1 YHVYAFNYGTT
12 QFVDYPK
19 LGVWNNAYLITYNV
33 FNNGQTFAGPKLC
46 AFDRTNMLA
55 GNPATQICFQLSTA
69 FGGVLP
75 SDIDGTT
82 PPTAPPVGSSVT
94 FGPNAVTLCHPQNA
108 TFPAGTATLTGPI
121 TIPVAAFTGACN
133 GGGTCIPQL
142 GTAQRLDSLA
152 DRLMYRLA
160 YRNF

>member
-1 YHVYAFNYGTT
+1 
-12 QFVDYPK
+12 
-19 LGVWNNAYLITYNV
+19 LITYNV

-82 PPTAPPVGSSVT
+82 PPPAASQGFFVD
-94 FGPNAVTLCHPQNA
+94 FGTNDLELWQLSNVNFT
-108 TFPAGTATLTGPI
+108 AGTATLTGPI
-121 TIPVAAFTGACN
+121 TIPVAAFSPAC

-142 GTAQRLDSLA
+142 GTAQKLDSLA
-152 DRLMYRLA
+152 DRSGEHPSGLQSLTHI
-160 YRNF
+160 